1 MSVVA
6 VISWHVANTLLIV
19 MQVWVKLCDLC
30 KQKPV
35 YLLQTNRHNVE
46 TMMVLTMVTLCPRLS
61 LATPSWFSATGTE
74 QESFLDTC
82 SIILVT

>member
-1 MSVVA
+1 MA
-6 VISWHVANTLLIV
+6 KNCVISVNRSPCT
-19 MQVWVKLCDLC
+19 
-30 KQKPV
+30 
-35 YLLQTNRHNVE
+35 YYRQTDNVE

-82 SIILVT
+82 SIIIVT